1 MDSRTSN
8 IQYRSVPL
16 IQRGDMAR
24 IGAEAAAR
32 RANDAADREKSRR
45 RRNRDFDRDEDVE
58 RTLPRRRPTASP
70 RGSMWERSASEFEA
84 VPQPPREHVSAYL
97 DESSVVRVTRRSDR
111 SGSYRVSD
119 AFVEDR
125 YREERHAPRSER
137 FALVDDDR
145 FDAPRT
151 TPSRGRASGSWRS
164 SGVALAHDRRYE
176 NDYVDEFDDYDGY
189 DEFDYED
196 DYDYDYDERP
206 GILSRI
212 WQGLRAVVGLIV
224 AIPHAI
230 ASGLIAAVQHVHLR
244 GLIVLGAI
252 ALAGL
257 MLYAPVRDLYLASRR
272 LDTLQATY
280 DILVEENNQIREELE
295 LLQTRDGIENEA
307 RARGYVEPG
316 ETKVV
321 VEGLPQEEDPATAYM
336 IEDIELPDDRAWYI
350 RMLDD
355 LFGYNPE
362 A

>member
-1 MDSRTSN
+1 MDSRTGN

-32 RANDAADREKSRR
+32 RANDAVEREESRR
-45 RRNRDFDRDEDVE
+45 HRNRDFERDEDVE

-97 DESSVVRVTRRSDR
+97 DESSVVRVTRRSER
-111 SGSYRVSD
+111 SHSYRASD
-119 AFVEDR
+119 AFADDR
-125 YREERHAPRSER
+125 YREDRFAPRSQR
-137 FALVDDDR
+137 LTLVEDDDR
-145 FDAPRT
+145 FDAPHS
-151 TPSRGRASGSWRS
+151 TPLRGRASDSWQS
-164 SGVALAHDRRYE
+164 AGVSLAYDRHYE
-176 NDYVDEFDDYDGY
+176 DDYADEFDDYDDY

-196 DYDYDYDERP
+196 DYDYDERP
-206 GILSRI
+206 GLVSRI
-212 WQGLRAVVGLIV
+212 WQGLRAVVGLVI
-224 AIPHAI
+224 AIPRAI
-230 ASGLIAAVQHVHLR
+230 VSGLVSAVQHVHLR

-257 MLYAPVRDLYLASRR
+257 MLYGPVRDLYLASRR

-321 VEGLPQEEDPATAYM
+321 VEGLPEEEDPATAYA
-336 IEDIELPDDRAWYI
+336 IHDIELPDDRAWYI

>member
-1 MDSRTSN
+1 MDSRTGN

-32 RANDAADREKSRR
+32 RANDAAEREESRR
-45 RRNRDFDRDEDVE
+45 HRNRDFDCDEDVE

-97 DESSVVRVTRRSDR
+97 DESSVVRVTRRSER
-111 SGSYRVSD
+111 SHSYRASD
-119 AFVEDR
+119 AFADDR
-125 YREERHAPRSER
+125 YREDQFAPRSQR
-137 FALVDDDR
+137 LTLVEDDDR
-145 FDAPRT
+145 FDAPYS
-151 TPSRGRASGSWRS
+151 TPLRGRASGSWQS
-164 SGVALAHDRRYE
+164 AGVSLAYDRHYE
-176 NDYVDEFDDYDGY
+176 DDYADEFDDYDDY

-196 DYDYDYDERP
+196 DYDYDYERP
-206 GILSRI
+206 GLVSRI
-212 WQGLRAVVGLIV
+212 WQGLRAVVGLVI
-224 AIPHAI
+224 AIPRAI
-230 ASGLIAAVQHVHLR
+230 VSGLVSAVQHVHLR

-257 MLYAPVRDLYLASRR
+257 MLYGPVRDLYLASRR

>member
-1 MDSRTSN
+1 MDSRTGN

-32 RANDAADREKSRR
+32 RANDAAEREESHR
-45 RRNRDFDRDEDVE
+45 RRNRDLDCDEDVE

-97 DESSVVRVTRRSDR
+97 DESSVVRVTRRSER
-111 SGSYRVSD
+111 SHSYRASD
-119 AFVEDR
+119 AFADDR
-125 YREERHAPRSER
+125 YREDRFAPRSQR
-137 FALVDDDR
+137 LTLVEDDDR
-145 FDAPRT
+145 FDAPHS
-151 TPSRGRASGSWRS
+151 TPLRGRASDSWQS
-164 SGVALAHDRRYE
+164 AGVSLAYDRH
-176 NDYVDEFDDYDGY
+176 
-189 DEFDYED
+189 YED
-196 DYDYDYDERP
+196 DYDYDERP
-206 GILSRI
+206 GLVSRI
-212 WQGLRAVVGLIV
+212 WQGLRAVVGLVI
-224 AIPHAI
+224 AIPRAI
-230 ASGLIAAVQHVHLR
+230 VSGLVSAVQHVHLR

-257 MLYAPVRDLYLASRR
+257 MLYGPVRDLYLASRR